1 MLLPEGGFIRV
12 PRMCINIQSTWRS
25 GALLITLANIILL
38 PVLYALFYTANGQ
51 KAAKA
56 V

>member
-1 MLLPEGGFIRV
+1 MYQECALIFNPLEDLV
-12 PRMCINIQSTWRS
+12 P
-25 GALLITLANIILL
+25 ITLANIILL